1 MYMLAHMDTV
11 TVEFD
16 TLWDECECYSPF
28 LQHITYK
35 DLVEAACGVGLRF
48 YKGRWWPSPA
58 RKDLDQPLF
67 SMYNTYANML
77 IAETQQWHQLLTH
90 RATLAHFRGGL
101 HRRSELGAGES
112 DDSIGDGQ
120 DLDGLIDLDPDA
132 L

>member
-11 TVEFD
+11 TAEFD

-48 YKGRWWPSPA
+48 YKGCWRPSPA

-77 IAETQQWHQLLTH
+77 IAETQQWRQLLTH
-90 RATLAHFRGGL
+90 QATLAHFRDGL
-101 HRRSELGAGES
+101 CCGSELGAGES